1 MYSMHVQVWLLC
13 SICEAFPFLSPYS
26 HCLRLTMLLLNIEE
40 SWRELLL
47 FPKDTCGQAIQRPF
61 NPNLL
66 IVCLL
71 TCTVCGKEYYPHTF
85 VCTVMCCNECA
96 IHNHYSHTYSDLDRE
111 IREIIRRQSD
121 AGYDGRQALE
131 DAEKTIEILFARI
144 KNIREKAERTEQTV
158 SASHKEGCVVWCIL
172 FGGDVKLV
180 SAVNRI
186 GACDVHLCA
195 VNEWSRSLCCSG
207 SES

>member
-1 MYSMHVQVWLLC
+1 MSC
-13 SICEAFPFLSPYS
+13 FSSP
-26 HCLRLTMLLLNIEE
+26 RT
-40 SWRELLL
+40 R
-47 FPKDTCGQAIQRPF
+47 GQAIQRPF

-71 TCTVCGKEYYPHTF
+71 TCTVCGKVYYPHTF
-85 VCTVMCCNECA
+85 VCTVKYCS
-96 IHNHYSHTYSDLDRE
+96 NHYSHSYSDLDRE

-158 SASHKEGCVVWCIL
+158 SASHKEGCVVWCMCV
-172 FGGDVKLV
+172 GDGKLV
-180 SAVNRI
+180 SAVNHI

-195 VNEWSRSLCCSG
+195 VNEWSCSLSCSG